1 MEEIFNALV
10 AIVAGVG
17 GMLVV
22 YWVLN
27 ALVERLPQ
35 RWERRI
41 KPYVFVGP
49 AIAIVGLFLVYPAVQ
64 TILYSFAD
72 QTSTALVGFENYSTI
87 FADDDFRGA
96 LFNNVLWLLFV
107 PTFAVAVGLLI
118 AVLADGM
125 GPRSEKVAKSVIFM
139 PMAISFVGA
148 STIWGFIYDT
158 KFAAGQ
164 DQIGLLSAI
173 TTGLGFEPQRWL
185 GLETFSANDFLLMV
199 IMVWLQ
205 AGFAM
210 VLLSAAIK
218 NVPEETLEAARI
230 DGATEIQIFFRVI
243 VPQIWATVIVVFT
256 TILILVMK
264 IFDIVN
270 VTTNGRDGTEVVA
283 NRFYNLLFE
292 ERQNGQAAAV
302 VVILMIAVIPIM
314 VYQVRQFRLE
324 EAGR

>member
-1 MEEIFNALV
+1 MDKILSALV

-22 YWVLN
+22 YFVLN
-27 ALVERLPQ
+27 FLVERLPQ
-35 RWERRI
+35 KWEQRI
-41 KPYVFVGP
+41 KPYVFIAP
-49 AIAIVGLFLVYPAVQ
+49 AVLIVGLFLVYPAIQ
-64 TILYSFAD
+64 TVLFSFANR
-72 QTSTALVGFENYSTI
+72 TSTGWVGFENYSDI
-87 FADDDFRGA
+87 FSDSRFRDA
-96 LFNNVLWLLFV
+96 LFNNVLWIIFV
-107 PTFAVAVGLLI
+107 PTLAVGIGLLI
-118 AVLADGM
+118 AVLADRLKARG
-125 GPRSEKVAKSVIFM
+125 EKTAKSIIFM

-148 STIWGFIYDT
+148 STIWRFVYDT
-158 KFAAGQ
+158 KFAKGQ

-173 TTGLGFEPQRWL
+173 TTGLGFAPQRWL
-185 GLETFSANDFLLMV
+185 GLENFSVNDFLLMV

-230 DGATEIQIFFRVI
+230 DGANEIQIFFRVI
-243 VPQIWATVIVVFT
+243 VPQIRPTVIVVFT

-264 IFDIVN
+264 VFDIVN
-270 VTTNGRDGTEVVA
+270 VMTNGRDGTEVVA

-292 ERQNGQAAAV
+292 SRENGQSAAV
-302 VVILMIAVIPIM
+302 VVILMLAVVPVMI
-314 VYQVRQFRLE
+314 YQVRQFRAE